1 MGSWMSLTSLN
12 KIRRLLVYS
21 YTKFILAKLQKNVE
35 ILANLFQY
43 FLLLKFFTCPVGA
56 YLHLL
61 SFRDCLCHY
70 FFYSSC
76 KAKRIK

>member
-1 MGSWMSLTSLN
+1 MSLTSLN
-12 KIRRLLVYS
+12 KIRRLLVARKSYS

-70 FFYSSC
+70 FFTHPV
-76 KAKRIK
+76 KQKE